1 MFKPSL
7 LIATIALATACSGP
21 GSSDAVS
28 VASRTEST
36 MNITEGQPMA
46 TADLGISGMT
56 CEMMCGGMIKSAL
69 VKVPGVETTEIVF
82 HDGDAI
88 GHAKVT
94 YDPTKVDDSMLVLA
108 VQALADGQ
116 YKVESIAVVKQV
128 KSAASVKQPSEKEED
143 DVSVSIMP
151 EVAMPN
157 LVSTLLAL
165 VRI

>member
-7 LIATIALATACSGP
+7 LIAVVALSVACSGGGGP
-21 GSSDAVS
+21 VPMAP
-28 VASRTEST
+28 RTEST
-36 MNITEGQPMA
+36 VTISEGQPMA

-56 CEMMCGGMIKSAL
+56 CEMMCAGMIKGAL
-69 VKVPGVETTEIVF
+69 VKVPGVESTEIDF
-82 HDGDAI
+82 HVGDAI

-94 YDPTKVDDSMLVLA
+94 YDPAKVDDAKFVQT

-116 YKVESIAVVKQV
+116 YKVESVTVVKQV
-128 KSAASVKQPSEKEED
+128 KNAPSAAKEQPGRTDEGISA
-143 DVSVSIMP
+143 SILS

-157 LVSTLLAL
+157 LVATLLAL

>member
-1 MFKPSL
+1 
-7 LIATIALATACSGP
+7 
-21 GSSDAVS
+21 
-28 VASRTEST
+28 
-36 MNITEGQPMA
+36 MNITEGKPMA

-69 VKVPGVETTEIVF
+69 VKVPGVENTEIVF

-94 YDPTKVDDSMLVLA
+94 YDPAKVDDTKFVQA

-116 YKVESIAVVKQV
+116 YKVESIAIVKQV
-128 KSAASVKQPSEKEED
+128 KNAPSAAKQQKGKSDEGI
-143 DVSVSIMP
+143 SASIIP

-157 LVSTLLAL
+157 LVATLLAL

>member
-1 MFKPSL
+1 
-7 LIATIALATACSGP
+7 
-21 GSSDAVS
+21 
-28 VASRTEST
+28 
-36 MNITEGQPMA
+36 MA

>member
-36 MNITEGQPMA
+36 VNITEGQPMA